1 MAAIFRISSL
11 AALTAA
17 ALAPVFVFLD
27 RPAPSPWLCMALF
40 MAVLIFI
47 RHHEN
52 IRRLLKGEEPRIGGQ
67 EGREAATRLSQTAPS
82 AATGCGWPAP
92 RTSARSPSTS

>member
-1 MAAIFRISSL
+1 MAALFRISSL

-17 ALAPVFVFLD
+17 ALAPVFAFSTD
-27 RPAPSPWLCMALF
+27 APRPMILLAAF

-52 IRRLLKGEEPRIGGQ
+52 IRRLLKGEEPKIGAKKA
-67 EGREAATRLSQTAPS
+67 EAAPTPDA
-82 AATGCGWPAP
+82 
-92 RTSARSPSTS
+92 